1 MKVIAGVTAAL
12 LIECGAAYGYRPFIS
27 TDAAVADPH
36 QVEVEMGYFGFS
48 RTSRANTYGVPQLVL
63 NYGVHDRMEAVAEL
77 NQLDIPDRGSP
88 EVMAPALDLKWVARE
103 GFLQD
108 KPGDSVAFET
118 TLLLPSTLPGQKNV
132 GFQETGIWSHRLLG
146 LLFHFNLGGGVT
158 NDDAAGFLFWGTIA
172 EKPITRTL
180 RAVGE
185 ITGES
190 PADGPPDNSGLVGLI
205 WDTPKPN
212 LALDV
217 GVRRGLSQSSADWQL
232 TAGFSYGFV
241 PPQLLESLRE

>member
-1 MKVIAGVTAAL
+1 MKVIVGTLASIL
-12 LIECGAAYGYRPFIS
+12 LGCGTAYGYRPFIS
-27 TDAAVADPH
+27 TDAAVADLH
-36 QVEVEMGYFGFS
+36 QVEIEMGYFGFS
-48 RTSRANTYGVPQLVL
+48 RTGRANTYGVPQLVL

-77 NQLDIPDRGSP
+77 NQLNVAADNSP
-88 EVMAPALDLKWVARE
+88 QVIAPALDLKWVARE

-118 TLLLPSTLPGQKNV
+118 TLLLPSTPPGQKDV

-158 NDDAAGFLFWGTIA
+158 NDDATGFLFWGTIA
-172 EKPITRTL
+172 ERPITKTL

-185 ITGES
+185 ITGEN
-190 PADGPPDNSGLVGLI
+190 PAGGPPDNSGLVGLI
-205 WDTPKPN
+205 WDTPKPD

-217 GVRRGLSQSSADWQL
+217 GVRRGLTQSSADWQL
-232 TAGFSYGFV
+232 TAGFSYGFI
-241 PPQLLESLRE
+241 PSQLLKSPRG